1 MPYDLVLHQATVIT
15 GDGSDRFEA
24 DIAVAGDRI
33 AAIGRLADAR
43 GAEEIDVK
51 GKIVAPGFIDVHTHD
66 DGALLAPQ
74 GMDPKISQG
83 VTTVIAGNCGVSLAP
98 LLLDKTPPP
107 PFTLVGGRENFRFDR
122 FADYVAELKEH
133 GIATNAALLVGH
145 TTLRQRVMPVTDR
158 PATEEE
164 TALMRDAMVAAMAQG
179 AFGLSTGLDYPP
191 AVNSSTTEVKVLAA
205 EAARLGGPYVTHTRN
220 YFEKL
225 EEAIE
230 EAIDIAH
237 HAKGKLVIS
246 HHQVTGRANFG
257 KSLPTLERI
266 DEARRAIDIGMDVYP
281 YAASSTVLRLERCD
295 TGLKILITWSDPHP
309 EMAKRELSDIAR
321 QWNCSEREAG
331 ERLLPA
337 GAVYFQLDET
347 DVRNIMVHPRTMI
360 GSDGLPHDIHP
371 HPRLWGTFPRVLG
384 HYARDVGL
392 FSLEEAVFRMT
403 GLPAGEFGIAQ
414 RGILAEGNFADLVVF
429 DPDTVIDRATFE
441 EPCQPAAGIE
451 HVFVNGQAVWREGQ
465 ATGARPGAVL
475 RPTAANTIVKSSC
488 GCGACHNPS

>member
-1 MPYDLVLHQATVIT
+1 MPYDLVLRQATVIT
-15 GDGSDRFEA
+15 GDGSSRFTA
-24 DIAVAGDRI
+24 DVAVAGDRI
-33 AAIGRLADAR
+33 AAIGRLADAQ
-43 GAEEIDVK
+43 GAEEIDATD
-51 GKIVAPGFIDVHTHD
+51 KIVAPGFIDVHTHD

-98 LLLDKTPPP
+98 LLLAETPPP

-122 FADYVAELKEH
+122 FADYVAELKGS

-145 TTLRQRVMPVTDR
+145 TTLRQRVMPATDR
-158 PATEEE
+158 PATEAE
-164 TALMRDAMVAAMAQG
+164 TALMRDAMVQAMAEG

-191 AVNSSTTEVKVLAA
+191 AVNSSTEEVKALAA

-230 EAIDIAH
+230 EAIDIAR
-237 HAKGKLVIS
+237 HAEGKLVIS
-246 HHQVTGRANFG
+246 HHQVTGRGNFG
-257 KSLPTLERI
+257 KSLPTLARV
-266 DEARRAIDIGMDVYP
+266 DEARQAIDIGMDVYP

-321 QWNCSEREAG
+321 EWNCTEREAG
-331 ERLLPA
+331 QRLLPA

-403 GLPAGEFGIAQ
+403 GLPAREFGIDQ
-414 RGILAEGNFADLVVF
+414 RGIVAEGNFADLVVF
-429 DPDTVIDRATFE
+429 DADTVIDRATFE
-441 EPCQPAAGIE
+441 DPCQPAAGIE
-451 HVFVNGQAVWREGQ
+451 HVFVNGRVVWRNGE
-465 ATGARPGAVL
+465 ATGARPGTVL
-475 RPTAANTIVKSSC
+475 RPTGSNTIVKGGC
-488 GCGACHNPS
+488 GCGATHSAS